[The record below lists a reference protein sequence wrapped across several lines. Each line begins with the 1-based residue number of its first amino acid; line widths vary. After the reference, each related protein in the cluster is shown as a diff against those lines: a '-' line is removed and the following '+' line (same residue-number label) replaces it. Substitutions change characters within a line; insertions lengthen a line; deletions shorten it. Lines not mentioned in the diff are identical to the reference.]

1 MNNYYLV
8 ILSIFLITI
17 IISYLF
23 GLSLIN
29 KIEDKLNN
37 IKINILF
44 HLNLMHYSISLRVI
58 VPLNC
63 SIALT
68 ASK

>member
-23 GLSLIN
+23 GLILIN

-37 IKINILF
+37 FKINIPQQE
-44 HLNLMHYSISLRVI
+44 I
-58 VPLNC
+58 
-63 SIALT
+63 
-68 ASK
+68 